1 MQRPRL
7 LPWFFSAA
15 LIVGVACSD
24 SVAPNS
30 DRAAAPAPPPP
41 PALLTLT
48 GSVHVT
54 NEDLYRVV
62 LTTSDGQNIRLSGE
76 SANQLVSVD
85 NADVEVRGQWE
96 PDSIGFFVAD
106 FLVRAVNGN
115 EVVDGVLVSL
125 SPILTDG
132 ADSVTYAIRPTRGGS
147 FIVLPDPSAD
157 LLIHLNERIWIAGLG
172 GSGGAPMQF
181 GVISEM

>member
-1 MQRPRL
+1 MQRSRL
-7 LPWFFSAA
+7 VPWLFSAGLFLA
-15 LIVGVACSD
+15 ACSD
-24 SVAPNS
+24 SVAPYS
-30 DRAAAPAPPPP
+30 SPATAPAAPLP
-41 PALLTLT
+41 PALVTLT

-96 PDSIGFFVAD
+96 SDAIGFFVAD
-106 FLVRAVNGN
+106 FLVRSVNGN
-115 EVVDGVLVSL
+115 DVIDGTLVSL

-147 FIVLPDPSAD
+147 LIILPDPSAD
-157 LLIHLNERIWIAGLG
+157 LLNYLNERIWIAGVG
-172 GSGGAPMQF
+172 GGAGAPMQF